1 MTNPENSQS
10 TSSIRVHL
18 CSSVA
23 KMLCVG
29 TLAIGA
35 AGVLPAC
42 NALPTGLADEAVGPY
57 DRPFPAELAQTE
69 TLDIQVIRRPETRIT
84 MTNTTARSFGP
95 STVWLNGRFSRPIDG
110 FRAGQTLTLDLYDF
124 RDEFG
129 ETFRAGGF
137 FATKAP
143 EKIMHAQLE
152 TLVDGDSRM
161 IGLVMVDQDDIR

>member
-1 MTNPENSQS
+1 MTDPARRR
-10 TSSIRVHL
+10 TPSSIRVHL
-18 CSSVA
+18 CSSAA
-23 KMLCVG
+23 KTLCLG
-29 TLAIGA
+29 LLAA
-35 AGVLPAC
+35 AAACVLPAC

-57 DRPFPAELAQTE
+57 DRPFPVELAQTE

-95 STVWLNGRFSRPIDG
+95 STVWLNGRFSRPIEG

-152 TLVDGDSRM
+152 TIVDGDSRM
-161 IGLVMVDQDDIR
+161 IGLVIVDQDDIR